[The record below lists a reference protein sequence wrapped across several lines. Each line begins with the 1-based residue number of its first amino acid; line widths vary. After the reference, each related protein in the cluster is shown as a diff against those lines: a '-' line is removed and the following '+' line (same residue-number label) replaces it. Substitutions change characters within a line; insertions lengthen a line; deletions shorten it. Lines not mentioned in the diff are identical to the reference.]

1 MSRVIPAVTPNK
13 ILPKLVALGPYE
25 VYLNQVKSSLEAIR
39 YQNKDMEYLPPQLGG
54 LTGQRKIIK
63 DSLVLQMIDFEV
75 N

>member
-25 VYLNQVKSSLEAIR
+25 VYLNQIRSSLEAIR
-39 YQNKDMEYLPPQLGG
+39 YKNKDMEYFPPQLGG